1 MGSRR
6 KAPIIRKV
14 ALAQSCAKEDQRSYA
29 RHDVIDKITA
39 KETNTNYSHTRKVAA
54 SLPVSGPCN
63 CGYPFVQLHTS
74 ANSTFAEPG
83 ARDVNV
89 LCSGLRAILGAVV
102 FSKLSSR
109 EGQHMHVT
117 PSVWNKALRAPHA
130 AFRRGSC
137 ALDDRGAVHT
147 RSSRMSEPVWANPTC
162 RPGPGRCITTIRDMF
177 SCSKSRIC
185 NSREIHSAI
194 APVATSS
201 RTEESERRSVLQTLK
216 VLAPRKLVRHPWT
229 ASTQSCGLQSAA
241 SFAKLGPPSMACPI
255 TTRGLRP
262 GCDL

>member
-1 MGSRR
+1 M
-6 KAPIIRKV
+6 
-14 ALAQSCAKEDQRSYA
+14 QRS
-29 RHDVIDKITA
+29 
-39 KETNTNYSHTRKVAA
+39 
-54 SLPVSGPCN
+54 
-63 CGYPFVQLHTS
+63 GYPFVQLHTS

-147 RSSRMSEPVWANPTC
+147 RSSRMSEYVSCLVMILMC
-162 RPGPGRCITTIRDMF
+162 RRPSLQARLGESDMPPGTREMHYH
-177 SCSKSRIC
+177 
-185 NSREIHSAI
+185 NSRY
-194 APVATSS
+194 
-201 RTEESERRSVLQTLK
+201 VLMQQI
-216 VLAPRKLVRHPWT
+216 
-229 ASTQSCGLQSAA
+229 S
-241 SFAKLGPPSMACPI
+241 
-255 TTRGLRP
+255 
-262 GCDL
+262 